1 MKKSAKYFLSVMAT
15 ALVLTGTVFA
25 ASEKSSSSSDSS
37 SSALTF
43 TSTDNVKKAQVAMAT
58 NEYIVTA
65 GDIYTLAYSS
75 GSFSISVDSTYR
87 VRIANL
93 GIINA
98 QGLTLQEFKNKV
110 ESLIVNNYPSGGIQ
124 FFLSNPAQFH
134 IYVKGEVEQART
146 LEAWALMRAS
156 EVVKEFATEYSST
169 RLFTVISADGTST
182 KYDLFKADRDGDFSQ
197 DPYLRPGDT
206 IVVQKLDRLVTIEG
220 AVRRPGTYELLPGE
234 ELKSLIFDYG
244 DGFSPYADKNNI
256 QLDRFTGNSDFY
268 EAASLKEPDL
278 HVDTPLACY
287 DKIFVASYKNQQP
300 VFYVEGAVDPYYN
313 YELKK
318 VLLETNDEGEEITRI
333 NIGGVI
339 TGHTSMSKLK
349 IPLSKGRSCIQMAL
363 ENSEMFTN
371 SSDLTNAYVWRN
383 SQDKN
388 KEEKIKINLNA
399 ILYPSKNQETPEDVI
414 LEADDIL
421 VIPVTQ
427 YYVTVTGSVGS
438 KGTYAYQPDR
448 DWKYYVN
455 LSGGISKSS
464 NPFSIVKITDK
475 NGKTLS
481 KKSSIP
487 PEANIYS
494 YGYTPSGSWVL
505 SLLTATMSFITTTLS
520 FYITMKTLQL

>member
-1 MKKSAKYFLSVMAT
+1 MKKTYKNLISLMISAVILSGA
-15 ALVLTGTVFA
+15 VFA
-25 ASEKSSSSSDSS
+25 ASEKKSEDS

-58 NEYIVTA
+58 NEYLVTA

-134 IYVKGEVEQART
+134 IYVKGEVEKAQT

-156 EVVKEFATEYSST
+156 EIVKACATEYAST
-169 RLFTVISADGTST
+169 RLFTVVSADGTST
-182 KYDLFKADRDGDFSQ
+182 QYDLFKADRDGDFSQ

-206 IVVQKLDRLVTIEG
+206 ILIQKLDRIVEITG
-220 AVRRPGTYELLPGE
+220 AVRRPGEYELLPGE
-234 ELKSLIFDYG
+234 ELNSLIFDYA
-244 DGFSPYADKNNI
+244 DGFSPSADKNNI
-256 QLDRFTGNSDFY
+256 QLDRFTGKKDLY
-268 EAASLKEPDL
+268 ESSAMKETDL
-278 HVDTPLACY
+278 HSDTPIACY
-287 DKIFVASYKNQQP
+287 DKVFVASLQDQQS
-300 VFYVEGAVDPYYN
+300 VVYIEGAINPYYD
-313 YELKK
+313 YKTKK
-318 VLLETNDEGEEITRI
+318 VAEEVDSDGNEVRTEY
-333 NIGGVI
+333 GTVV
-339 TGHTSMSKLK
+339 TEHTASSRLK
-349 IPLSKGRSCIQMAL
+349 IPLSKGKSCIQFAL
-363 ENSEMFTN
+363 ENSSMFVN

-383 SQDKN
+383 SKDKKN
-388 KEEKIKINLNA
+388 EEKIKIDLNA

-421 VIPVTQ
+421 VIPYTQ

-438 KGTYAYQPDR
+438 AGTFAYQPDR
-448 DWKYYVN
+448 DWEYYVN
-455 LSGGISKSS
+455 LAGGINKAA
-464 NPFSIVKITDK
+464 NPFAIVKITDK
-475 NGKTLS
+475 NGKKLS

-487 PEANIYS
+487 PETNIYS
-494 YGYTPSGSWVL
+494 AGYTPSGSWFL
-505 SLLTATMSFITTTLS
+505 GLLTATMTFITTVLS
-520 FYITMKTLQL
+520 FYITMKNISL